1 MNNTEAV
8 RFLIQRKNKVLLPDR
23 TYKDA
28 HNKVYVATMLYGLVN
43 LGYTFSHDLFDRL
56 SKLSR
61 TDIDETFK
69 VILSV
74 LNQRLGNDVVHK
86 AMYSNFPSQ
95 VMHASDAEL
104 FINAMIHY
112 WTNGSLVPLYQKVFR
127 EELDEKSFD
136 ELKVIHVGKI
146 RDLFVMFTSILKSK
160 TSISPEDVKY
170 LEWYMSFFGDGYSYE
185 VEKITMKEILAV
197 YAGLVIKNVREEKW
211 FEWITPHI
219 TNPNDVLRIATYLSG
234 GDVSLSTNTE
244 FTKIPRSV
252 RRLLIQL
259 LDNLV
264 EKSNSLLYV
273 MVEMKPHFKKWI
285 RLGEVLHPFESRH
298 LKYTGSVRLF
308 DFVRNNVHS
317 VRTYN
322 SLVEKY
328 FNQREYGLLVSTLRE
343 KPTIYAR
350 NLNRIINTMEH
361 ITTKKIVMDFC
372 EVIDKVSTTV
382 LISMISHFSS
392 LMDMRYRVFFPKSNV
407 GKVYGMANNLPLID
421 KYTIENVIYHIK
433 LELIKRFSKLES
445 LGNVYINPNLSKYA
459 VPFSQ
464 RSASESLMGLTRGS
478 KFEFSGNILRFF
490 IYWENNMS
498 RVDLD
503 LSVTFYDEN
512 FNIVN
517 SVWYRNLRNRFS
529 THSGDFVSG
538 ENGVSEFVDID
549 VQDAVYLGA
558 VYAVPN
564 LISFTGQGFKELEK
578 CYIGWMERNDMM
590 SGEIYEPST
599 VVDKINVSSDS
610 QTYIPVVLD
619 LKNREAVV
627 ADISVAGRRHGNQAS
642 NLKMLKW
649 VGLSLMNSKKMNV
662 KELLELHATAR
673 GKIVD
678 NIEDADTVFLE
689 GFGLET
695 DVIVSE
701 FL

>member
-1 MNNTEAV
+1 MNNSEATY
-8 RFLIQRKNKVLLPDR
+8 FLMERKNKVILPDR
-23 TYKDA
+23 TYRDA
-28 HNKVYVATMLYGLVN
+28 HNTAYVATMMYGLVN
-43 LGYTFSHDLFDRL
+43 LGYTFSSKLFDHL
-56 SKLSR
+56 SKHSK
-61 TDIDETFK
+61 TDIDNAFES
-69 VILSV
+69 IIGV
-74 LNQRLGNDVVHK
+74 LNQRLGNDVVHR
-86 AMYSNFPSQ
+86 AMYPNFPRQ
-95 VMHASDAEL
+95 VMEAHEVEL
-104 FINAMIHY
+104 LINAIMHY
-112 WTNGSLVPLYQKVFR
+112 WSGGNVTPVYEKLSRQKIEV
-127 EELDEKSFD
+127 KKFD
-136 ELKVIHVGKI
+136 ELKVIDLGKT
-146 RDLFVMFTSILKSK
+146 RDFFEMFTAILKSK
-160 TSISPEDVKY
+160 TSISQRDVAY
-170 LEWYMSFFGDGYSYE
+170 LEWYMSFFPSVFSLE
-185 VEKITMKEILAV
+185 IEKITMKEIVAV
-197 YAGLVIKNVREEKW
+197 YSGLIIKHLGEDFW
-211 FEWITPHI
+211 FKYISDHI

-244 FTKIPRSV
+244 FTNMPRSI

-259 LDNLV
+259 LDNFA
-264 EKSNSLLYV
+264 ENNFLLWV

-285 RLGEVLHPFESRH
+285 RLGEVLHPFEDRYS
-298 LKYTGSVRLF
+298 KYKGAIRLF

-317 VRTYN
+317 VKTYN

-343 KPTIYAR
+343 KPTMYAR

-361 ITTKKIVMDFC
+361 VTTKKIVMDFC

-382 LISMISHFSS
+382 LINMVSHFSS
-392 LMDMRYRVFFPKSNV
+392 LMNMRYRVFFPKSNV
-407 GKVYGMANNLPLID
+407 GKVYGMVNNLPLID
-421 KYTIENVIYHIK
+421 KYTVENVIYHIK